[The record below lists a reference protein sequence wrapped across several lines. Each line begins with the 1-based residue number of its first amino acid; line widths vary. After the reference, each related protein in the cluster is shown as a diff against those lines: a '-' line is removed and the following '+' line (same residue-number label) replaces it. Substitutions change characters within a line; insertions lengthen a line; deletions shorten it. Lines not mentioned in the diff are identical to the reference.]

1 MIVLGT
7 ISYMGFEKW
16 GFIDSLYMTVMTITS
31 IGSQEIKP
39 LSIQGKIF
47 TIIYSLIGFL
57 TMAGSIGILSS
68 ALIEGHIL
76 GVYKR
81 RKKMRKI
88 EKLKNHLIICGV
100 GDIANHVIREVIR
113 ANKDFV
119 LIDEAPKIKAF
130 KEEMSYIGIG
140 KDLEKLLIIEGDPSK
155 EDVLLSAGL
164 SNAKGLLSCMQEDAQ
179 NLFICLSAKN
189 LNPLIRLSTYVIE
202 EENTPKFFLIGVDD
216 VVSGNFI
223 IGKRIA
229 YAMLQ
234 ENVQSFLDQ
243 VTFIGQKAFFLG
255 EVEIKE
261 QSFLIGKTLKESNIS
276 NATGLLVFSIKKFNQ
291 SDFIFNPNS
300 NILLEQGDILI
311 VLGSD
316 EDVKKLSTYVN
327 GEDH

>member
-119 LIDEAPKIKAF
+119 LIDEAAKIKAF